1 MDIPSFNNVVINS
14 ANLQHNYRLIRQL
27 LGPHTDIM
35 AMVKSDGYGHGVE
48 FSAQAFGETGCT
60 KFGVAELLE
69 GVQLRN
75 SGCTS
80 EILIFLGF
88 APSAT
93 DFLFSHN
100 LTPVVFLK
108 DDIHTIA
115 THAARL
121 KKRTDIYLKFD
132 CGMSRLGF
140 KPDDAQDLVSLI
152 EDLDY
157 LDFKGIISHYPCSD
171 DRASCNSE
179 RVFTQF
185 LRIVESVGKE
195 HIPVCS
201 LCNSGGTLYLQNT
214 HGEMTR
220 VGISLYGYYPDG
232 DEGRAAWQGE
242 PLKPAMSFIS
252 RVLQVNEVSA
262 GSGVSY
268 GHTYRAERDMK
279 LAVLPVGYSSG
290 YPRLVSNR
298 AEVIIRGKRVP
309 IRGRI
314 CMNHCMADVSEVGN
328 VEPGDEVVLLGSQ
341 GSETI
346 SADEIANWAE
356 TISYEI
362 LCSLGN
368 NNQRVFK

>member
-195 HIPVCS
+195 HIPA
-201 LCNSGGTLYLQNT
+201 
-214 HGEMTR
+214 
-220 VGISLYGYYPDG
+220 ISSRLMRPSSVSSI
-232 DEGRAAWQGE
+232 EINCAA
-242 PLKPAMSFIS
+242 IS
-252 RVLQVNEVSA
+252 RGLRFSIPATTKAIFVEKSPWFSCFGTSTVYFPSA
-262 GSGVSY
+262 CFD
-268 GHTYRAERDMK
+268 H
-279 LAVLPVGYSSG
+279 
-290 YPRLVSNR
+290 
-298 AEVIIRGKRVP
+298 VP
-309 IRGRI
+309 
-314 CMNHCMADVSEVGN
+314 SFT
-328 VEPGDEVVLLGSQ
+328 P
-341 GSETI
+341 
-346 SADEIANWAE
+346 
-356 TISYEI
+356 
-362 LCSLGN
+362 
-368 NNQRVFK
+368 